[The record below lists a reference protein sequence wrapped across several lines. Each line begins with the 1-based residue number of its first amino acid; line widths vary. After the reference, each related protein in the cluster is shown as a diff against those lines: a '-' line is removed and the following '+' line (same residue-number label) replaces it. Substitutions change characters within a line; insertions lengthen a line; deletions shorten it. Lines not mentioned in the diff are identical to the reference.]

1 MVATVNTPS
10 NPAWSMATDGPVLA
24 HLPAE
29 SVELQL
35 QRGQRKHWQRGQ
47 SIVSRGDKLQAVMIV
62 LEGRVRASTL
72 TSDGDESLLG
82 WLKEY
87 ELFGVPN
94 GLGGMPFAGNIIAD
108 SPAVILQVAS
118 EDFMEVLHQVPEAAI
133 GVAVALSHRVG
144 LMFDIINASGYRT
157 LTSRVRAQLLRIA
170 EQFGQKDGEGQTVLE
185 IAQDDLAAAVGA
197 SRQRVH
203 MELRKL
209 EDAGFLKLA
218 YRKIILVAPSFDG

>member
-1 MVATVNTPS
+1 MTEPVNSET
-10 NPAWSMATDGPVLA
+10 NPPWSMATDGPVLA
-24 HLPAE
+24 HLPAQA
-29 SVELQL
+29 VELLL
-35 QRGQRKHWQRGQ
+35 QRGQRKSWQRGQ
-47 SIVSRGDKLQAVMIV
+47 TIVTRGDKLQAVMIV
-62 LEGRVRASTL
+62 LEGRVRVSTL

-87 ELFGVPN
+87 ELFGVTN
-94 GLGGMPFAGNIIAD
+94 VLGDMPFAVNIIAD
-108 SPAVILQVAS
+108 SPAVILQVTRD
-118 EDFMEVLHQVPEAAI
+118 DFMEVLHQVPDAAI

-157 LTSRVRAQLLRIA
+157 LTSRVRAHLLRIA
-170 EQFGQKDGEGQTVLE
+170 DQFGQKDAEGQTVLE

-209 EDAGFLKLA
+209 EDAGILKLA
-218 YRKIILVAPSFDG
+218 YRKIILMAPPSGG